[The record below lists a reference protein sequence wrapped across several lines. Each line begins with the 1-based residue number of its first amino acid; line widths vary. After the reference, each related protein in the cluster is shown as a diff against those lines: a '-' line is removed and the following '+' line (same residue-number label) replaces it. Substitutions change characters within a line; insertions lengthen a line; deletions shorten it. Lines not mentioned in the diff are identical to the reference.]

1 MKLGDYGLL
10 TEANA
15 NSEKIA
21 TIWYKAPE
29 AFSKVRE
36 LKSDV
41 WSLGVTLLELAKG
54 WNPFD
59 SYSFM
64 KTRNRIQWDDLPS
77 LSRKKW
83 SSHLVDFVNKCLVR
97 DVKKRASVCELMNVG
112 AWEWV

>member
-1 MKLGDYGLL
+1 MGDYGLL
-10 TEANA
+10 TADY
-15 NSEKIA
+15 SEEINES
-21 TIWYKAPE
+21 ILREAPE
-29 AFSKVRE
+29 AIDGKRGW
-36 LKSDV
+36 KSDV
-41 WSLGVTLLELAKG
+41 WSLGITLLELAKG

-64 KTRNRIQWDDLPS
+64 KTRNRILWDNLPS
-77 LSRKKW
+77 LSCKKW

>member
-1 MKLGDYGLL
+1 MGDYGLL
-10 TEANA
+10 TADY
-15 NSEKIA
+15 SEEINES
-21 TIWYKAPE
+21 ILREAPE
-29 AFSKVRE
+29 AIDGKRGW
-36 LKSDV
+36 KSDV
-41 WSLGVTLLELAKG
+41 WSLGVTLLELATG

>member
-1 MKLGDYGLL
+1 MVKLGDYGLPIL
-10 TEANA
+10 LYSKENGSTLCHA
-15 NSEKIA
+15 
-21 TIWYKAPE
+21 APE
-29 AFSKVRE
+29 VFDEQRE

-41 WSLGVTLLELAKG
+41 WSLGITLLELAKG

-64 KTRNRIQWDDLPS
+64 KTRNRILWDNLPS

-97 DVKKRASVCELMNVG
+97 DVKKRASVRELMNVG
-112 AWEWV
+112 DWEWV

>member
-1 MKLGDYGLL
+1 MGDYGLL
-10 TEANA
+10 TADY
-15 NSEKIA
+15 SEEINES
-21 TIWYKAPE
+21 ILREAPE
-29 AFSKVRE
+29 AIDGKRGW
-36 LKSDV
+36 KSDV

-64 KTRNRIQWDDLPS
+64 KTRNRILWDNLPS

-97 DVKKRASVCELMNVG
+97 DVKKRASVRELMNVG
-112 AWEWV
+112 DWEWV

>member
-1 MKLGDYGLL
+1 MGDYGLL
-10 TEANA
+10 TADY
-15 NSEKIA
+15 SEEINES
-21 TIWYKAPE
+21 ILREAPE
-29 AFSKVRE
+29 AIDGKRGW
-36 LKSDV
+36 KSDV
-41 WSLGVTLLELAKG
+41 WSLGITLLELAKG

-59 SYSFM
+59 SDSSM
-64 KTRNRIQWDDLPS
+64 IIRRNIYRYLPS

>member
-1 MKLGDYGLL
+1 MGDYGLL
-10 TEANA
+10 TADY
-15 NSEKIA
+15 SEEINES
-21 TIWYKAPE
+21 ILREAPE
-29 AFSKVRE
+29 AIDGKRGW
-36 LKSDV
+36 KSDV

-64 KTRNRIQWDDLPS
+64 KTRNRIRFDYLPS

-97 DVKKRASVCELMNVG
+97 DVKERASVRELMSVG

>member
-10 TEANA
+10 TADY
-15 NSEKIA
+15 SEEINES
-21 TIWYKAPE
+21 ILREAPE
-29 AFSKVRE
+29 AIDGKRGW
-36 LKSDV
+36 KSDV
-41 WSLGVTLLELAKG
+41 WSLGITLLELAKG

-64 KTRNRIQWDDLPS
+64 KTRNRILWDNLPS

-97 DVKKRASVCELMNVG
+97 DVKKRASVRELMNVG
-112 AWEWV
+112 DWEWV

>member
-10 TEANA
+10 TADY
-15 NSEKIA
+15 SEEINES
-21 TIWYKAPE
+21 ILREAPE
-29 AFSKVRE
+29 AIDGKRGW
-36 LKSDV
+36 KSDV

-59 SYSFM
+59 SYSFRE
-64 KTRNRIQWDDLPS
+64 TENRICYAFLPS

-97 DVKKRASVCELMNVG
+97 DVKERASVRELMSVG

>member
-1 MKLGDYGLL
+1 MGDYGLL
-10 TEANA
+10 TADY
-15 NSEKIA
+15 SEEINES
-21 TIWYKAPE
+21 ILREAPE
-29 AFSKVRE
+29 AIDGKRGW
-36 LKSDV
+36 KSDV
-41 WSLGVTLLELAKG
+41 WSLGITLLELAKG

-64 KTRNRIQWDDLPS
+64 KTRNRILWDNLPS

-97 DVKKRASVCELMNVG
+97 DVKKRASVRELMNVG

>member
-1 MKLGDYGLL
+1 MGDYGLL
-10 TEANA
+10 TADY
-15 NSEKIA
+15 SEEINES
-21 TIWYKAPE
+21 ILREAPE
-29 AFSKVRE
+29 AIDGKRGW
-36 LKSDV
+36 KSDV
-41 WSLGVTLLELAKG
+41 WSLGITLLELAKG

-64 KTRNRIQWDDLPS
+64 KTRNRICYAFLPS

>member
-1 MKLGDYGLL
+1 MGDYGLL
-10 TEANA
+10 TADY
-15 NSEKIA
+15 SEEINES
-21 TIWYKAPE
+21 ILREAPE
-29 AFSKVRE
+29 AIDGKRGW
-36 LKSDV
+36 KSDV

-64 KTRNRIQWDDLPS
+64 KTRNRILWDDLPS

>member
-10 TEANA
+10 TADY
-15 NSEKIA
+15 SEEINES
-21 TIWYKAPE
+21 ILREAPE
-29 AFSKVRE
+29 AIDGKRGW
-36 LKSDV
+36 KSDV

>member
-10 TEANA
+10 TADY
-15 NSEKIA
+15 SEEINES
-21 TIWYKAPE
+21 ILREAPE
-29 AFSKVRE
+29 AIDGKRGW
-36 LKSDV
+36 KSDV

-64 KTRNRIQWDDLPS
+64 KTRNRILWDDLPS

>member
-1 MKLGDYGLL
+1 MGDYGLL
-10 TEANA
+10 TADY
-15 NSEKIA
+15 SEEINES
-21 TIWYKAPE
+21 ILREAPE
-29 AFSKVRE
+29 AIEGKRE
-36 LKSDV
+36 WKSDV

>member
-1 MKLGDYGLL
+1 MGDYGLL
-10 TEANA
+10 TADY
-15 NSEKIA
+15 SEEINES
-21 TIWYKAPE
+21 ILREAPE
-29 AFSKVRE
+29 AIDGKRGW
-36 LKSDV
+36 KSDV
-41 WSLGVTLLELAKG
+41 WSLGITLLELAKG

-97 DVKKRASVCELMNVG
+97 DVKERASVRELMSVG
-112 AWEWV
+112 ACEWV

>member
-1 MKLGDYGLL
+1 MGDYGLL
-10 TEANA
+10 TADY
-15 NSEKIA
+15 SEEINES
-21 TIWYKAPE
+21 ILREAPE
-29 AFSKVRE
+29 AIDGKRGW
-36 LKSDV
+36 KSDV